1 MTFEAIA
8 SPLNLE
14 LSWKPS
20 CSTALCCLRRCAA
33 KDILLFLNP
42 LAFEKWMDLILPSLK
57 WNDSLLSVKHW
68 HCDKKIL
75 FKTFSF
81 FPTSSCY

>member
-42 LAFEKWMDLILPSLK
+42 LAFEKRMDLILPSLK
-57 WNDSLLSVKHW
+57 
-68 HCDKKIL
+68 
-75 FKTFSF
+75 
-81 FPTSSCY
+81 